1 MAAVPASYADRL
13 RALDDRCPWLTD
25 PDADDNPAR
34 KKDTFN
40 PKEPRDPNGKW
51 SKIPGV
57 GKGGKGGGGSG
68 GGGGGSGG
76 GDGGDGGGGKKGT
89 LTDAEYEA
97 HTKVIEAR
105 MGAALTDGKATDAEH
120 AIDVDR
126 GVWSTDRAKIH
137 KEIVNDLYKKAADV
151 PNQRK
156 SVMAGGLGG
165 AGKSTVLG
173 KYAGIDSKQYLTLNP
188 DDIKEVMAEKGLVPE
203 VEGLS
208 PMERAGLIHE
218 ESSHITNLL
227 GKRALGDGKNV
238 IWDITMASRGSVDRR
253 ITEMRGA
260 GYDDMRAVFV
270 DIPVETSVERAL
282 ARHRRG
288 MDQYNAGEGYGGRYV
303 PPSII
308 RKNES
313 KTSTSKNRDTFDAVK
328 HEFDEWDLYDNSG
341 TAPKLVSSS
350 KGRLNTGS

>member
-1 MAAVPASYADRL
+1 MAAVTRASYADRL
-13 RALDDRCPWLTD
+13 QALDARCPWLTD
-25 PDADDNPAR
+25 PQADPPAGGYGVR

-51 SKIPGV
+51 SKLPGLGG
-57 GKGGKGGGGSG
+57 GKGHGGKGGGGG
-68 GGGGGSGG
+68 GG
-76 GDGGDGGGGKKGT
+76 GDGEPGEV
-89 LTDAEYEA
+89 TDAEYEA

-105 MGAALTDGKATDAEH
+105 IGAALKDGKNTDAEH
-120 AIDVDR
+120 ALDVDR
-126 GVWSTDRAKIH
+126 GVWSAERAKVH
-137 KEIVNDLYKKAADV
+137 KQIVNDLYAKAKHV
-151 PNQRK
+151 PNDRK

-173 KYAGIDSKQYLTLNP
+173 KYAGIDSSKFLTLNP
-188 DDIKEVMAEKGLVPE
+188 DDMKEVMAERGLVPE

-208 PMERAGLIHE
+208 PMERAALIHE
-218 ESSHITNLL
+218 ESSHLTNLL

-288 MDQYNAGEGYGGRYV
+288 MTKYNAGEGLGGRYV

-313 KTSTSKNRDTFDAVK
+313 KTSTSKNRDTFEAVK
-328 HEFDEWDLYDNSG
+328 GEFDQWDLYDNTG
-341 TAPKLVSSS
+341 TAPKLLASS
-350 KGRLNTGS
+350 GGNLAVG